1 MDGLYGNIHH
11 SRTSQG
17 EWVMKRF
24 NITEKSINNQ
34 EVIDQVVHHN
44 AGAISVFIGTVR
56 EMTGEK
62 QTKFLHYEA
71 YVPMAEKQLEKIG
84 IEIQEKWPNAI
95 TAITHRIGTLQIS
108 DIAVTIAVSTPHRQD
123 AFEASRYAIE
133 RIKEIVPI
141 WKKEHYADGEEWV
154 GNQKG
159 TKTYPAGHP
168 DGVKK

>member
-1 MDGLYGNIHH
+1 
-11 SRTSQG
+11 
-17 EWVMKRF
+17 MKKYK
-24 NITEKSINNQ
+24 ITAEPINNQ
-34 EVIDQVVHHN
+34 DVIDSVVHHN

-56 EMTGEK
+56 EMTGRK

-71 YVPMAEKQLEKIG
+71 YVPMAEKQLERIG
-84 IEIQEKWPNAI
+84 LEIQEKWPSAI
-95 TAITHRIGTLQIS
+95 AAITHRIGTLQIS

-141 WKKEHYADGEEWV
+141 WKKEHYSDGEEWV
-154 GNQKG
+154 GNQQG

-168 DGVKK
+168 EEVVK

>member
-1 MDGLYGNIHH
+1 MKMFKI
-11 SRTSQG
+11 TS
-17 EWVMKRF
+17 EL
-24 NITEKSINNQ
+24 INNQ
-34 EVIDQVVHHN
+34 DVIDSVVHHN

-56 EMTGEK
+56 EMTGQK

-71 YVPMAEKQLEKIG
+71 YVPMAEKQLERIG
-84 IEIQEKWPNAI
+84 TEIQGKWPSAI

-108 DIAVTIAVSTPHRQD
+108 DIAVTIAVSTPHRHD

-141 WKKEHYADGEEWV
+141 WKKEHYTDGEEWV

-159 TKTYPAGHP
+159 TRTYPAGHP
-168 DGVKK
+168 EGVVK

>member
-1 MDGLYGNIHH
+1 MKMFKI
-11 SRTSQG
+11 TS
-17 EWVMKRF
+17 EP
-24 NITEKSINNQ
+24 INNQ
-34 EVIDQVVHHN
+34 DVIDSVVHHN

-56 EMTGEK
+56 EMTGQK

-71 YVPMAEKQLEKIG
+71 YVPMAEKQLERIG
-84 IEIQEKWPNAI
+84 TEIQEKWPSAI

-108 DIAVTIAVSTPHRQD
+108 DIAVTIAVSTPHRHD

-141 WKKEHYADGEEWV
+141 WKKEHYTDGEEWI

-159 TKTYPAGHP
+159 TTTYPAGHP
-168 DGVKK
+168 EGVVK

>member
-1 MDGLYGNIHH
+1 MKMFKI
-11 SRTSQG
+11 TS
-17 EWVMKRF
+17 EP
-24 NITEKSINNQ
+24 INNQ
-34 EVIDQVVHHN
+34 DVIDSVVHHN

-56 EMTGEK
+56 EMTGQK

-71 YVPMAEKQLEKIG
+71 YVPMAEKHLERIG
-84 IEIQEKWPNAI
+84 TEIQEKWPSAI

-108 DIAVTIAVSTPHRQD
+108 DIAVTIAVSTPHRHD

-141 WKKEHYADGEEWV
+141 WKKEHYTDGEEWV

-159 TKTYPAGHP
+159 TRTYPAGHP
-168 DGVKK
+168 EGVVK

>member
-1 MDGLYGNIHH
+1 MFKI
-11 SRTSQG
+11 TS
-17 EWVMKRF
+17 EP
-24 NITEKSINNQ
+24 INNQ
-34 EVIDQVVHHN
+34 DVIDSVAHHN

-56 EMTGEK
+56 EMTGQK

-71 YVPMAEKQLEKIG
+71 YVPMAEKQLERIG
-84 IEIQEKWPNAI
+84 TEIQEKWPSAI

-108 DIAVTIAVSTPHRQD
+108 DIAVTIAVSTPHRHD

-141 WKKEHYADGEEWV
+141 WKKEHYTDGEEWI

-159 TKTYPAGHP
+159 TTTYPAGHP
-168 DGVKK
+168 EGVVK